1 MIDAWLEYLG
11 AALVGLGA
19 VFFVAGTVGLLRFP
33 DIYCR
38 LHALTK
44 ADGLGLAL
52 VCLGALLLAPG
63 WGESLRIAL
72 IWALVALSGATCGHM
87 VARFAR
93 ASGIRGAGA
102 RKGKGRGSDAERRRA
117 HG

>member
-1 MIDAWLEYLG
+1 MTAG
-11 AALVGLGA
+11 T
-19 VFFVAGTVGLLRFP
+19 VFFIAGTVGLLRFP

-52 VCLGALLLAPG
+52 IALGTALLAG
-63 WGESLRIAL
+63 SAGAVFRIAL
-72 IWALVALSGATCGHM
+72 IWFFVAVASATCSHLVARH
-87 VARFAR
+87 ARQT
-93 ASGIRGAGA
+93 GT
-102 RKGKGRGSDAERRRA
+102 EVQ